1 MVSSVIRSI
10 CMSVIVLKEGVH
22 GQFCH
27 SVHLYVCYCPEG
39 GCPWSVLSFGLSGC
53 LLLS

>member
-1 MVSSVIRSI
+1 MVSSVIRSV
-10 CMSVIVLKEGVH
+10 CMSVIVLKDSTH

-27 SVHLYVCYCPEG
+27 MVSLYVCYCPEG
-39 GCPWSVLSFGLSGC
+39 EYPWSLLSFGPSVC